1 MIGSDVTN
9 KLTALDGPPVDT
21 LTATQCR
28 MARAGLG
35 LSVIEAAKVSLVSRA
50 SIVRFENGSDLKS
63 VLRQAL
69 RTALEKR
76 GAVFTQAGVEIK
88 NSEADQ

>member
-1 MIGSDVTN
+1 MDSIE
-9 KLTALDGPPVDT
+9 VDT
-21 LTATQCR
+21 LTAAQCR

-35 LSVIEAAKVSLVSRA
+35 LSVTDAAKASLVSRA

-69 RTALEKR
+69 RTAFEKR
-76 GAVFTQAGVEIK
+76 GVVFTQAGVEIT
-88 NSEADQ
+88 NSEAA